1 MRHQTNR
8 LAFVAAC
15 AWACGNVL
23 SRLSPAPE
31 SAQRSGGRRSLSSAS
46 QYRTSLQNRTSP
58 EAARLSHEHDI
69 SLLALMTGTPE
80 CTTPFDETAGV
91 LLYSFVMLYS
101 FVGLAILCD
110 DYFCESL
117 EKICDAL
124 RLSED
129 VAGATFMAAGSSA
142 PELVTA
148 IITIFV
154 APGHAG
160 VGTIVG
166 SAVFN
171 LCVIVGL
178 SCLCSSRPLEL
189 FWWPVA
195 RDVVIYTVSIVTMLV
210 VMFDGLVSA
219 LEGGLMTLL
228 YVVYLALMV
237 FNQRIIA
244 AIGGDKRARPEP
256 RKGLV
261 TVELSAQLES
271 VTAHLGAE
279 RRHDIDWRPME
290 VTSFGGSA
298 PPSHDASTSSE
309 PAAAAAPASGGEDLG
324 VDDAEDGDGGL
335 ASRVGAIISTPL
347 RLLLK
352 ATVPDCREERWA
364 KWYGGRFVL
373 GRASFQPVISPRPPP
388 THPQVHGH
396 VCYVS
401 VPHWRLLL
409 HYG

>member
-1 MRHQTNR
+1 MGKQIIYDFLPVVGSYRRTHPLTN
-8 LAFVAAC
+8 
-15 AWACGNVL
+15 
-23 SRLSPAPE
+23 
-31 SAQRSGGRRSLSSAS
+31 GGVSAS
-46 QYRTSLQNRTSP
+46 WRRIAQVHDAVDMHTRDVERLTPGAWMFSDEWSQNR
-58 EAARLSHEHDI
+58 R
-69 SLLALMTGTPE
+69 
-80 CTTPFDETAGV
+80 
-91 LLYSFVMLYS
+91 
-101 FVGLAILCD
+101 
-110 DYFCESL
+110 
-117 EKICDAL
+117 
-124 RLSED
+124 
-129 VAGATFMAAGSSA
+129 
-142 PELVTA
+142 
-148 IITIFV
+148 
-154 APGHAG
+154 
-160 VGTIVG
+160 
-166 SAVFN
+166 
-171 LCVIVGL
+171 VGL